1 MSSKIQGTVKWFSN
15 KKGFGFITPSEGSP
29 VSEDVFV
36 HQSSVSSDGYRT
48 LSEGWTVEFT
58 VVDDSD
64 GRIKAENVTAPG
76 GGVCTG
82 PVRRRNK
89 NKEDD
94 AIKGDSENKAADE
107 PKFAKK
113 KNSRGGK
120 KGGKSEK
127 PESSTFWHAIL
138 TSDVKASLE
147 TKSIRSS
154 TGTIDVSVGDFRF
167 KLGSGGYSSC
177 AHASGKL
184 GEGTFTCDEAG
195 QANMTWQKAIS
206 FENGEWK
213 AKTVEECGL
222 PVTISLADDAVTN
235 VKPDET
241 ALTLWGDV
249 PTDPRTA
256 LEANGFLMRR
266 VVLTPKGSR

>member
-1 MSSKIQGTVKWFSN
+1 
-15 KKGFGFITPSEGSP
+15 
-29 VSEDVFV
+29 
-36 HQSSVSSDGYRT
+36 
-48 LSEGWTVEFT
+48 
-58 VVDDSD
+58 
-64 GRIKAENVTAPG
+64 
-76 GGVCTG
+76 
-82 PVRRRNK
+82 
-89 NKEDD
+89 
-94 AIKGDSENKAADE
+94 
-107 PKFAKK
+107 
-113 KNSRGGK
+113 
-120 KGGKSEK
+120 
-127 PESSTFWHAIL
+127 
-138 TSDVKASLE
+138 
-147 TKSIRSS
+147 
-154 TGTIDVSVGDFRF
+154 
-167 KLGSGGYSSC
+167 
-177 AHASGKL
+177 L

-213 AKTVEECGL
+213 AKAVEECGL

>member
-1 MSSKIQGTVKWFSN
+1 M
-15 KKGFGFITPSEGSP
+15 
-29 VSEDVFV
+29 
-36 HQSSVSSDGYRT
+36 
-48 LSEGWTVEFT
+48 EFT

-127 PESSTFWHAIL
+127 QESSTFWHAIL

-167 KLGSGGYSSC
+167 KLGSGEYSC
-177 AHASGKL
+177 FLEDK
-184 GEGTFTCDEAG
+184 FIIY
-195 QANMTWQKAIS
+195 IS
-206 FENGEWK
+206 EKSFH
-213 AKTVEECGL
+213 
-222 PVTISLADDAVTN
+222 
-235 VKPDET
+235 
-241 ALTLWGDV
+241 
-249 PTDPRTA
+249 
-256 LEANGFLMRR
+256 
-266 VVLTPKGSR
+266 